1 MIRFTGIC
9 VLPSVHRSS
18 RQGYFERINVNSNT
32 PEMRL
37 RIHILLWALC
47 HQELLQK
54 VSADVL

>member
-18 RQGYFERINVNSNT
+18 RQGYFGRIHVNSNT

-37 RIHILLWALC
+37 ILLWALC

>member
-18 RQGYFERINVNSNT
+18 RQGYYGRIHVNLNT
-32 PEMRL
+32 PEMKL
-37 RIHILLWALC
+37 CMHIFIFALY

>member
-18 RQGYFERINVNSNT
+18 RQGYFGRIHVNSNT
-32 PEMRL
+32 PEMGHC
-37 RIHILLWALC
+37 IPILIWALC
-47 HQELLQK
+47 HQELLPK